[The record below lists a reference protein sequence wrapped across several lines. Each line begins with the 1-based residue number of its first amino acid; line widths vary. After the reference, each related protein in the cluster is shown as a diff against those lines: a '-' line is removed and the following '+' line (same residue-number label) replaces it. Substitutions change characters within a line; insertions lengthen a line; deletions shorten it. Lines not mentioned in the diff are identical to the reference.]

1 MHMRVNDTEIISYLR
16 QTICLLKRR
25 LDKIVVNAGVFS
37 ELKKVQEQIKE
48 TEKRLQIEEAC
59 KNTF

>member
-1 MHMRVNDTEIISYLR
+1 MKVNNTEIISYLR

-25 LDKIVVNAGVFS
+25 FDKIVVNDGLFS

-59 KNTF
+59 ENTF